1 MCFLNCIYYIHSCQM
16 CRGRPTGAPII
27 PTPVRNYLRKILP
40 RKKQH
45 CDQKENRKPKQRA
58 LRVVPVPTPLHNDVL
73 SCAHVPTID
82 PPDSGIFIYTS
93 DGLQFLTLDDI
104 AYKNDNTLTPAERRQ
119 QKLLQDTYLGRPS
132 PWACYVPSDYTF
144 FT

>member
-1 MCFLNCIYYIHSCQM
+1 M
-16 CRGRPTGAPII
+16 GRDKATPKQII
-27 PTPVRNYLRKILP
+27 LTPVRDYLRKILP

-45 CDQKENRKPKQRA
+45 SDKKKKRKLRQRA
-58 LRVVPVPTPLHNDVL
+58 LRVVPVPSPLHNDTL
-73 SCAHVPTID
+73 SCAHVPSID

-104 AYKNDNTLTPAERRQ
+104 AYNNNYTLTPAKRRY
-119 QKLLQDTYLGRPS
+119 QKLLQNTYRGGPS
-132 PWACYVPSDYTF
+132 PWAHYVSLDYTF